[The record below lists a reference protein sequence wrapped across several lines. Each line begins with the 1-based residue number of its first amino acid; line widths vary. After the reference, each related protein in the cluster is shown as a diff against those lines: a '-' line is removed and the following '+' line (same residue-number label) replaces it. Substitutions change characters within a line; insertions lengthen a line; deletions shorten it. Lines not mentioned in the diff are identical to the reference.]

1 MKDERDQKNTT
12 VALSFGVCH
21 DFLSSSDFFRAV
33 AVRSHSAPHTEQHG
47 SQESASQPAAFD
59 GSLRRA
65 RVRYRPD
72 RSRDRRRAIVS
83 ARPAN
88 PSRKTSPRAAYSASL
103 VSADATHPLTH
114 DRSARLPRRSIDIT
128 VVIEGVRHKL
138 KGKIGKTLAQAL
150 AESNDPELL
159 AVVPDVS
166 LRQGPDTHVSLPS
179 DVLALM
185 PELDFE
191 GETLLKDIAENPGP
205 ISRMASQVVLSK
217 ALDGMSVAIAANRPF
232 PSGSAI

>member
-1 MKDERDQKNTT
+1 VLT
-12 VALSFGVCH
+12 
-21 DFLSSSDFFRAV
+21 
-33 AVRSHSAPHTEQHG
+33 
-47 SQESASQPAAFD
+47 
-59 GSLRRA
+59 
-65 RVRYRPD
+65 PD
-72 RSRDRRRAIVS
+72 
-83 ARPAN
+83 
-88 PSRKTSPRAAYSASL
+88 PSPEKPRALTYPRASL

-114 DRSARLPRRSIDIT
+114 DRSPRLPRRSIDIT

-138 KGKIGKTLAQAL
+138 KGKIGKSLAQAL
-150 AESNDPELL
+150 AESNDPVLQS
-159 AVVPDVS
+159 VVPDVS
-166 LRQGPDTHVSLPS
+166 LRQGPDTHVSLPG